1 MVKSP
6 TKKVNG
12 YYLLFHQFCSI
23 GRSCISI
30 KTNSENYTLPKQ
42 QQQYPMALDDTPN
55 TILQSPKLLA
65 HVNCS
70 GPEPPYT
77 LNIKFSKMKHT
88 QRRQRH
94 ESKHLEKRL

>member
-55 TILQSPKLLA
+55 TILQSPKLHGTHQLQRPRA
-65 HVNCS
+65 SLH
-70 GPEPPYT
+70 P
-77 LNIKFSKMKHT
+77 KHKIQQNET
-88 QRRQRH
+88 H
-94 ESKHLEKRL
+94 SEETKA